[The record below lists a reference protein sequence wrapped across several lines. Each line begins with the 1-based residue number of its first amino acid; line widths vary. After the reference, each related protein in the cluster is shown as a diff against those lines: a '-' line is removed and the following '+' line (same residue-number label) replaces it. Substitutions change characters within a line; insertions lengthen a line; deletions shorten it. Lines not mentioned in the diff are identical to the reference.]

1 VNPIRA
7 WSRFFFEPV
16 SARPLAVFRII
27 YGLMMIVYLALMVDE
42 FDYWYTGS
50 GFLRGIE
57 VREAAGPL
65 RFSPLQY
72 VEDSLTPRL
81 VLAGTFAAA
90 LGLTLGWRTR
100 WMNFALYLGLLTLY
114 HRNIASSGGTDAVP
128 LILAFHLMLCP
139 SGAAYSLDARRR
151 SGMADRNVG
160 PTGMADRNVGPT
172 IVPWGLRLLQV
183 QLCVIYFQSCAVKCQ
198 GPTWSN
204 GTAVHYVLFNDEFN
218 YFALGWL
225 GGYPLLVNLMT
236 HGALLIEF
244 ALAFWLWFRPTRRW
258 AILGGVLLHAGIRP
272 MLNVPGFGEFMCAT
286 YLTFLDA
293 DEIAA
298 LLRALDP
305 RGWLARLGLRRG
317 GFGWLRAPGHPMR
330 LAAWQ
335 QLEFAFGP
343 AEVPGGAESIGKP

>member
-1 VNPIRA
+1 VNPTRA
-7 WSRFFFEPV
+7 WNRFFFEPV
-16 SARPLAVFRII
+16 SARPLAVFRIV
-27 YGLMMIVYLALMVDE
+27 YGLLMIVYLALMLDE
-42 FDYWYTGS
+42 FDYWYTS
-50 GFLRGIE
+50 TGFLRGIE

-90 LGLTLGWRTR
+90 LGLMLGWRTR
-100 WMNFALYLGLLTLY
+100 LMSIALYLGLLALY

-139 SGAAYSLDARRR
+139 SGAAYSLDARRAAKR
-151 SGMADRNVG
+151 RTADRKVC
-160 PTGMADRNVGPT
+160 PTEPL

-236 HGALLIEF
+236 HGALWIEF

-298 LLRALDP
+298 LLRAVDP
-305 RGWLARLGLRRG
+305 RCWLARLGLRRG
-317 GFGWLRAPGHPMR
+317 DLGWLPAPGRPTR
-330 LAAWQ
+330 RAAWQ
-335 QLEFAFGP
+335 QLQFPFDP
-343 AEVPGGAESIGKP
+343 PEVPGGAESIGSL

>member
-7 WSRFFFEPV
+7 WNRFFFEPV
-16 SARPLAVFRII
+16 SARPLAVFRIV
-27 YGLMMIVYLALMVDE
+27 YGLLMIVYLALMLDE

-57 VREAAGPL
+57 VRAAAGPL

-81 VLAGTFAAA
+81 VLAGTCAAA

-100 WMNFALYLGLLTLY
+100 LMNLALYLGLLALY

-139 SGAAYSLDARRR
+139 SGAAYSLDARRKAR
-151 SGMADRNVG
+151 QGSVPAVPM
-160 PTGMADRNVGPT
+160 

-183 QLCVIYFQSCAVKCQ
+183 QLCVIYFHSCAVKCQ

-258 AILGGVLLHAGIRP
+258 AILAGVLLHAGIRP

-293 DEIAA
+293 DEITAV
-298 LLRALDP
+298 LRALDP
-305 RGWLARLGLRRG
+305 RGWLARLSLRRG
-317 GFGWLRAPGHPMR
+317 DFGWLRAPDRPMHV
-330 LAAWQ
+330 AAWQ
-335 QLEFAFGP
+335 QLEFPFGP
-343 AEVPGGAESIGKP
+343 AEVPGGAQSIGSP